1 MEKRCG
7 GLLSVV
13 ILLMENFNSITA
25 ITSRCAAGF
34 SNAIGSHRGWLIF
47 AAATEAQATEIR
59 SPLFKKL
66 I

>member
-1 MEKRCG
+1 MA
-7 GLLSVV
+7 

-25 ITSRCAAGF
+25 ITSRCAAGDWL
-34 SNAIGSHRGWLIF
+34 SPGWLIF

-66 I
+66 S